1 MAGVDLQ
8 EHRKDAAE
16 RHRLAVEQAEKLR
29 AVHALDAV
37 EGAGSELGLV
47 RLEVADELPGHGG
60 RGLGALLNRL
70 LHAVFADRGQAVA
83 GGPVHGFGRVRL
95 GDGQQP
101 YRSRRPAR
109 ARAGFPDAGQDCVRP
124 LLEFLKVG
132 RRSGH

>member
-1 MAGVDLQ
+1 MSSQAMG
-8 EHRKDAAE
+8 AE
-16 RHRLAVEQAEKLR
+16 VWARFSTASCTRFSPTAR
-29 AVHALDAV
+29 
-37 EGAGSELGLV
+37 
-47 RLEVADELPGHGG
+47 
-60 RGLGALLNRL
+60 
-70 LHAVFADRGQAVA
+70 QAVA

-95 GDGQQP
+95 GDGEQP